1 MGQRTALYRKHRR
14 RPTLFGRIFRF
25 RGRDAL
31 WRIQGFASG
40 LGEGNYTISVWA
52 KPTTLS
58 PPVDYDFATAWYEG
72 GGGDWMQVRTG
83 QGMVTLANYN
93 SLSILDP
100 GDPQQSP
107 LFPQGV
113 TERIFDGSFGN
124 AQLDP
129 IDSGSG
135 FLTRSDH
142 VYEDTAF
149 DLPINFNAGAVDA
162 RSGGLTERIP
172 WVEYGSVSSESEI
185 RGLSSRA
192 PSLSVPG
199 VTMEVSFGWIWTAM
213 AYFQR
218 MEPKAAS

>member
-1 MGQRTALYRKHRR
+1 MTVRLLFFTLDGKKTTVNGQWGGQNQLTTGNSTDFSIGKRWDNGQRFIGSIDE
-14 RPTLFGRIFRF
+14 RPTLFGRIFGF

-72 GGGDWMQVRTG
+72 GGGDWMQVRMG

-135 FLTRSDH
+135 FLTRQ
-142 VYEDTAF
+142 
-149 DLPINFNAGAVDA
+149 
-162 RSGGLTERIP
+162 RSCL
-172 WVEYGSVSSESEI
+172 
-185 RGLSSRA
+185 
-192 PSLSVPG
+192 
-199 VTMEVSFGWIWTAM
+199 
-213 AYFQR
+213 
-218 MEPKAAS
+218 